1 MSIYLLDTID
11 SLSVNNL
18 SASNLANV
26 AYSGSFNDLSD
37 VPEAQSLSLPTSA
50 NWDGTYTI
58 VQNNSATWSSA
69 GTSNFNGQYSALA
82 NTPSFNQVAF
92 DGAYS
97 SLSGLPDS
105 LSLPT
110 SGTWDSTYTTVLAN
124 SATWSSV
131 GSSNFNGQYSA
142 LEGVPSNATFSSSV
156 SAPVVFTSTIKG
168 DGSWNGYSDPT
179 YLGSIEI
186 VPNENLYG
194 QGQYL
199 KIRPTSNF
207 DEQHIHIESGLYGDL
222 VLGNDDFYYK
232 LNGHARLSDNNYHN
246 LAEIGVSEK
255 NSISTIVNDLFFNGG
270 TLSLNLSSYGWA
282 NNLSVGNIINV
293 NGQSLSITTVG
304 NVYYNNDEPEVQVVF
319 YPSVS
324 AAVIPGDSVEFN
336 YKPRKIYSFDSS
348 GNLNLPEGGSIK
360 NNLGNDI
367 INTDWDSTYSTVLAN
382 SALWSSVGAINNFNG
397 QYSALANL
405 PSFNQVAFDGAYDSL
420 SGKPQVVTDLIAG
433 QVTGDLLIT
442 GALTA
447 AGGVTFNNSVVVT
460 TTSALSVINT
470 GPGPALYI
478 QQGVGSGD
486 IASFYD
492 ADGIEALH
500 IGNAKNTTG
509 QDPSGVIGV
518 NTSFPNKT
526 LSVAGEI
533 SASQQIWAPVATFG
547 TSVSASALSGVH
559 YGSGSS
565 LTGLLTSN
573 ITGFSGS
580 VSALLPVRS
589 VNNKYGNVSLCN
601 TDITFLNSANG
612 INIGAGSWNAAPSQA
627 IEISTGGGSTEQNAV
642 NLGYSN
648 IVRCFSVGV
657 GWNSRVGRDAVLVG
671 RNAGRNTAD
680 TTKTYGSVSIGAYAA
695 TVSQEC
701 LNVAIGHSANQTAL
715 DTGCS
720 VAIGYGSTA
729 SSWGVTIGTFSTTT
743 SPSAI
748 SLGAYTSAV
757 NLGVAIG
764 YGAKANCALGVG
776 LNANV
781 CGTNSIGI
789 GNAVCFGSN
798 AGTAVIMGANACV
811 SNSDGSVLIGSDA
824 CINSARSVVIGAT
837 ACTNA
842 SSTDGVAIGHN
853 ARTVFAPDGVA
864 IGKTAGACAIGVVA
878 IGRDSNSTGQ
888 YAVNVGHSSRAA
900 GIDGGVSV
908 GYKACSNANSGA
920 PAGSVSIGCCS
931 VSTNVALGGSS
942 CSTNYGV
949 AIGLGAVSN
958 CNLAI
963 ASASVPISSTTAT
976 DFSGRYLPL
985 NLNGTVGV
993 VPVYANTAEFSA
1005 AIVRYAPAGSSSTI
1019 SIPTSAN
1026 WDSTYTTVQSNSATW
1041 GTGGSGGSTQLNI
1054 SSDYT
1059 LVLTDNNNTVRTTT
1073 TSASP
1078 SLILSIPSYSDV
1090 AFPVGAV
1097 VTIIQGD
1104 TGSITL
1110 SATPGVSFVT
1120 KEAVKNQTFNK
1131 GSVVYAIKTQTDE
1144 WVLTGDLG
1152 IQGIYFYASS
1162 SGFPDNR
1169 WYNINSWYGDLNR
1182 TLRANIL
1189 PNSNIDVVILG
1200 SIGAYADIDRNDWV
1214 QPKSIDT
1221 GNTSVTFTSQLSG
1234 NISINITGT
1243 AIFEGNATYNK

>member
-11 SLSVNNL
+11 SLSVSNL

-37 VPEAQSLSLPTSA
+37 VPQEVSLSLPTSA
-50 NWDGTYTI
+50 SWDSTYST
-58 VQNNSATWSSA
+58 VLANSATWSSA
-69 GTSNFNGQYSALA
+69 GTSNFNGQYSALQGS
-82 NTPSFNQVAF
+82 PVLNQVAL
-92 DGAYS
+92 DGSYN
-97 SLSGLPDS
+97 SLSGLPILFNGQYSALEGLPDT

-110 SGTWDSTYTTVLAN
+110 SASWDSTYSTVLAN
-124 SATWSSV
+124 SATWSSA
-131 GSSNFNGQYSA
+131 GTSNFNGQYSA
-142 LEGVPSNATFSSSV
+142 LEGVPSDVTFSSSV

-179 YLGSIEI
+179 YLGSVEI
-186 VPNENLYG
+186 VPNESLYG

-207 DEQHIHIESGLYGDL
+207 DEQHIHIESGLNGDL

-304 NVYYNNDEPEVQVVF
+304 NVYYNNDEPFVQVVF

-367 INTDWDSTYSTVLAN
+367 INTDWNSTYSTVLAN
-382 SALWSSVGAINNFNG
+382 SAIWSSVGTINNFNG

-405 PSFNQVAFDGAYDSL
+405 PSFNQVAFDGAYSSL
-420 SGKPQVVTDLIAG
+420 SGKPQAVTDLING

-447 AGGVTFNNSVVVT
+447 AGGVTFNSSVIVT
-460 TTSALSVINT
+460 TTSALSVINA

-492 ADGIEALH
+492 ADGLEALH
-500 IGNAKNTTG
+500 IGNAKNTVG

-533 SASQQIWAPVATFG
+533 SASQQIWAPVATFS
-547 TSVSASALSGVH
+547 TSVSAPALSGVH

-580 VSALLPVRS
+580 VSAILPVRS
-589 VNNKYGNVSLCN
+589 VANKYGNVSLCSA
-601 TDITFLNSANG
+601 DINFVNANG
-612 INIGAGSWNAAPSQA
+612 GVDIGSSWNTAPSQA
-627 IEISTGGGSTEQNAV
+627 IVLTSVGGSSTEQNAI
-642 NLGYSN
+642 NIGYAN
-648 IVRCFSVGV
+648 TVRCFSVGI
-657 GWNSRVGRDAVLVG
+657 GYNNRVGRDSVLIG

-680 TTKTYGSVSIGAYAA
+680 GTKTYGSVSIGAYAA
-695 TVSQEC
+695 TTSQEC
-701 LNVAIGHSANQTAL
+701 LNVAIGHSANQTAS

-720 VAIGYGSTA
+720 VAIGYGSTS
-729 SSWGVTIGTFSTTT
+729 SSWGVSLGTFSTTT
-743 SPSAI
+743 SPSAV
-748 SLGAYTSAV
+748 SLGAYASAV

-764 YGAKANCALGVG
+764 YGAKANC
-776 LNANV
+776 
-781 CGTNSIGI
+781 CGIAIGANSIAN
-789 GNAVCFGSN
+789 GNLS
-798 AGTAVIMGANACV
+798 
-811 SNSDGSVLIGSDA
+811 IGS
-824 CINSARSVVIGAT
+824 SAQSV
-837 ACTNA
+837 
-842 SSTDGVAIGHN
+842 
-853 ARTVFAPDGVA
+853 
-864 IGKTAGACAIGVVA
+864 
-878 IGRDSNSTGQ
+878 
-888 YAVNVGHSSRAA
+888 
-900 GIDGGVSV
+900 
-908 GYKACSNANSGA
+908 
-920 PAGSVSIGCCS
+920 
-931 VSTNVALGGSS
+931 
-942 CSTNYGV
+942 
-949 AIGLGAVSN
+949 
-958 CNLAI
+958 
-963 ASASVPISSTTAT
+963 SSTTAT

-1005 AIVRYAPAGSSSTI
+1005 AVVRYAPSSTI

-1026 WDSTYTTVQSNSATW
+1026 WDNTYTIVQSNSATW
-1041 GTGGSGGSTQLNI
+1041 GLGGGGGSNLQTQLNI

-1059 LVLTDNNNTVRTTT
+1059 LALTDNNNTVRTTT

-1078 SLILSIPSYSDV
+1078 SLILSLPSYNDV
-1090 AFPVGAV
+1090 AFPVGSV

-1110 SATPGVSFVT
+1110 SAASGVTFVT
-1120 KEAVKNQTFNK
+1120 KQIEKNQTFNK
-1131 GSVVYAIKTQTDE
+1131 GSVVLAYKTQTNE
-1144 WVLTGDLG
+1144 WLLTGDLG
-1152 IQGIYFYASS
+1152 IQGAYFYAST

-1169 WYNINSWYGDLNR
+1169 WYNINSWYGDINR
-1182 TLRANIL
+1182 QFPADLL
-1189 PNSNIDVVILG
+1189 PNSEIDVVILG
-1200 SIGAYADIDRNDWV
+1200 TVGAYADIDRNDWV

-1234 NISINITGT
+1234 NISINITGS

>member
-11 SLSVNNL
+11 SLSVSNL

-37 VPEAQSLSLPTSA
+37 VPQEVSLSLPTSA
-50 NWDGTYTI
+50 SWDSTYST
-58 VQNNSATWSSA
+58 VLANSATWSSA
-69 GTSNFNGQYSALA
+69 GTSNFNGQYSAL
-82 NTPSFNQVAF
+82 
-92 DGAYS
+92 
-97 SLSGLPDS
+97 
-105 LSLPT
+105 
-110 SGTWDSTYTTVLAN
+110 
-124 SATWSSV
+124 
-131 GSSNFNGQYSA
+131 
-142 LEGVPSNATFSSSV
+142 EGVPPNATFSSSI

-168 DGSWNGYSDPT
+168 DGSWNGWADPA
-179 YLGSIEI
+179 YLGSVEI
-186 VPNENLYG
+186 VPNESLYG

-207 DEQHIHIESGLYGDL
+207 DEQHIHIESGLNGDL

-255 NSISTIVNDLFFNGG
+255 DSIATIVNDLSFSGG
-270 TLSLNLSSYGWA
+270 VLSLNLSSYGWA

-304 NVYYNNDEPEVQVVF
+304 NVYYNNDEPLVQVVF

-324 AAVIPGDSVEFN
+324 AAVVPGDSVEFN

-348 GNLNLPEGGSIK
+348 GNLNLPIGGGIK
-360 NNLGNDI
+360 NSAGNNI
-367 INTDWDSTYSTVLAN
+367 IDSNWDSTYSTVLANSAIWSSVGAINNFNGQYSALQGLPDSLYLPSSANWDSNYSTVLAN

-397 QYSALANL
+397 QYSALANKPEL
-405 PSFNQVAFDGAYDSL
+405 AAVATGGNYSDL
-420 SGKPQVVTDLIAG
+420 LNKPQAVTDLIAG
-433 QVTGDLLIT
+433 QVTGNLLIT

-447 AGGVTFNNSVVVT
+447 AGGVTFNNTVVVT

-478 QQGVGSGD
+478 QQGVGDGD

-492 ADGIEALH
+492 ADGVEALH
-500 IGNAKNTTG
+500 IGNAKNTAG

-533 SASQQIWAPVATFG
+533 SASRQIWAPVATFG

-580 VSALLPVRS
+580 VSAILPVRS
-589 VNNKYGNVSLCN
+589 VANKYGNVSLCN
-601 TDITFLNSANG
+601 TDITFLNSVNG
-612 INIGAGSWNAAPSQA
+612 INIGSGSWNTAPAQA
-627 IEISTGGGSTEQNAV
+627 IEISTTGGSTEQNAV
-642 NLGYSN
+642 NIGYAN
-648 IVRCFSVGV
+648 IVRCFSVGL
-657 GWNSRVGRDAVLVG
+657 GYNNRVGRDAVLVG

-695 TVSQEC
+695 TTSQEC
-701 LNVAIGHSANQTAL
+701 LNVAIGHSANQTAS

-720 VAIGYGSTA
+720 VAIGYGSTS
-729 SSWGVTIGTFSTTT
+729 SSWGVSLGTFSTTT
-743 SPSAI
+743 SPSAV
-748 SLGAYTSAV
+748 SLGAYASAV

-764 YGAKANCALGVG
+764 YGAKANC
-776 LNANV
+776 
-781 CGTNSIGI
+781 CGIAIGANSIAN
-789 GNAVCFGSN
+789 GNLS
-798 AGTAVIMGANACV
+798 
-811 SNSDGSVLIGSDA
+811 IGS
-824 CINSARSVVIGAT
+824 SAQSV
-837 ACTNA
+837 
-842 SSTDGVAIGHN
+842 
-853 ARTVFAPDGVA
+853 
-864 IGKTAGACAIGVVA
+864 
-878 IGRDSNSTGQ
+878 
-888 YAVNVGHSSRAA
+888 
-900 GIDGGVSV
+900 
-908 GYKACSNANSGA
+908 
-920 PAGSVSIGCCS
+920 
-931 VSTNVALGGSS
+931 
-942 CSTNYGV
+942 
-949 AIGLGAVSN
+949 
-958 CNLAI
+958 
-963 ASASVPISSTTAT
+963 SSTTAT

-1005 AIVRYAPAGSSSTI
+1005 AVVRYAPSSTI

-1026 WDSTYTTVQSNSATW
+1026 WDNTYTTVQSNSATW
-1041 GTGGSGGSTQLNI
+1041 GLGGGGGSNLQTQLNI

-1059 LVLTDNNNTVRTTT
+1059 LALTDNNNTVRTTT

-1078 SLILSIPSYSDV
+1078 SLILSLPSYNDV
-1090 AFPVGAV
+1090 AFPVGSV

-1110 SATPGVSFVT
+1110 SAASGVTFVT
-1120 KEAVKNQTFNK
+1120 KQIEKNQTFNK
-1131 GSVVYAIKTQTDE
+1131 GSVVHAYKTQTNE
-1144 WVLTGDLG
+1144 WLLTGDLG
-1152 IQGIYFYASS
+1152 IQGAYFYAST

-1169 WYNINSWYGDLNR
+1169 WYNINSWYGDINR
-1182 TLRANIL
+1182 QFPADLL
-1189 PNSNIDVVILG
+1189 PNSEIDVVILG
-1200 SIGAYADIDRNDWV
+1200 TVGAYADIDRNDWV

-1234 NISINITGT
+1234 NISINITGS